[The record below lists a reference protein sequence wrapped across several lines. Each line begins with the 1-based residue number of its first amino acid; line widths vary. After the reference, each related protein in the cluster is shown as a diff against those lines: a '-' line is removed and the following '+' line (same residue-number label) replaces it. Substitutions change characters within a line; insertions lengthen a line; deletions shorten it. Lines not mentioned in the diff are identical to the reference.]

1 MYSMEMCL
9 SGTKAMYVASL
20 ISHVTL
26 LEHHMTKI
34 VIFQITVHLTRTVT
48 ILDTSTA
55 EPRSSF
61 WTNEARDL
69 FEPVTFTFGSLADV
83 ERYWFQLQS
92 TCLMTPI
99 ILSESIIGCYGVW
112 KFLMCVLFR
121 YQPTCMQCSCMK
133 VVWRIIYI
141 FSSLGAHYSNI
152 CTAAYMHV

>member
-1 MYSMEMCL
+1 
-9 SGTKAMYVASL
+9 MYVASL

-26 LEHHMTKI
+26 LVYHMTEI

-99 ILSESIIGCYGVW
+99 ILSESIHSCMCNGVW
-112 KFLMCVLFR
+112 NFLICVLFR
-121 YQPTCMQCSCMK
+121 YRPTCMQCSMK
-133 VVWRIIYI
+133 VV
-141 FSSLGAHYSNI
+141 A
-152 CTAAYMHV
+152 